1 MGGGAA
7 VVVFVAALLLL
18 RGQAPALPPR
28 SLDAPNRA
36 NTPTASSAPPA
47 ARDDVV
53 TRPASP
59 KPPGLHLGKV
69 RGPAARAQAQE
80 ILDDSL
86 AELRRLDDSHQH
98 LARDV
103 YMRGHSAAERVE
115 DELDEGD
122 EPGLAK
128 LRADEDAM
136 KAEMKRIYGVTGV
149 TGVTAVTAVTD
160 DP

>member
-1 MGGGAA
+1 MDSIHYLGD
-7 VVVFVAALLLL
+7 LDTQQH
-18 RGQAPALPPR
+18 RGNP
-28 SLDAPNRA
+28 D
-36 NTPTASSAPPA
+36 
-47 ARDDVV
+47 
-53 TRPASP
+53 
-59 KPPGLHLGKV
+59 GLGRVQGRCGQRGNLSKRHDCVQLGSE
-69 RGPAARAQAQE
+69 RGPDARSKAQA
-80 ILDDSL
+80 ILDDAL
-86 AELRRLDDSHQH
+86 AELRRLDDSHRE

-136 KAEMKRIYGVTGV
+136 KAELQRIYGVT
-149 TGVTAVTAVTD
+149 D

>member
-1 MGGGAA
+1 MHRGLVVGGGAA
-7 VVVFVAALLLL
+7 LVVFVGALLLL
-18 RGQAPALPPR
+18 QRQAPATTPPPAG
-28 SLDAPNRA
+28 APDRA
-36 NTPTASSAPPA
+36 EAPTPGPAPSA
-47 ARDDVV
+47 ARDDVIA
-53 TRPASP
+53 RPSSS
-59 KPPGLHLGKV
+59 KPPGLQLGKV
-69 RGPAARAQAQE
+69 RGPGARAKAQA

-86 AELRRLDDSHQH
+86 AELRRLDDSHQQ

-136 KAEMKRIYGVTGV
+136 KAEMKRIYGVT
-149 TGVTAVTAVTD
+149 D